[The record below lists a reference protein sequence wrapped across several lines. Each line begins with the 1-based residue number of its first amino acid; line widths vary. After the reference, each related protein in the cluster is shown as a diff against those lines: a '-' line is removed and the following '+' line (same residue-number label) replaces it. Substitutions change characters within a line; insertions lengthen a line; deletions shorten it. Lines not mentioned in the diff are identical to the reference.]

1 MTTETRERR
10 AQAPPQVGRS
20 MPRADAAEKL
30 RGEVQYVGDMVV
42 PGMLHG
48 KVLRSP
54 WPHALIRSID
64 ASAAEELDGVV
75 AVLTGADLEDGD
87 PYWGHAIK
95 DRPIV
100 AMGKVRHVGEPVAA
114 VAAVS
119 EAIAEAALALIDV
132 DYEELPVAGTIEEA
146 LAPDAPLIHDKAI
159 KPGLFHGLALDEERD
174 GNVCYRYA
182 IDQGDVDGLFASAE
196 IVVEGDY
203 EFPGVYQY
211 AMETHTVVAD
221 ATGGDITIWATCQHP
236 FLVRAEIADLFSVP
250 LSRVRVIVPYLG
262 GGFGSKSYTKMEP
275 VTVALARKA
284 GRPVRIQNRVD
295 ESMAT
300 TRRHGARFHMR
311 TAADGSGR
319 LLARDVSVDF
329 DTGAYADNGPRVVAT
344 GGDAAPGPYRWEGV
358 RVRAACVHTN
368 TAPSGSYRAF
378 GASHL
383 QWAGE
388 LQVDEVGR
396 RAGVDPLQM
405 RRLNL
410 ARPGDDVRRG
420 GKPLDADLVGDIEKA
435 AASLGWG
442 EPLPEGHGRGLSVGL
457 LAAGAHPVSSAVV
470 RLESDGEA
478 VVLVGSTEMGQGQRT
493 AFAQI
498 AAEVLGMPAERVRCL
513 GTDTQF
519 TPYDRSTGASR
530 STTLAGLAVQRA
542 AQEVRDDLIDIARS
556 IWPEATEEPVLR
568 DGAAWSG
575 DESRTFPQLVAKR
588 FGLSGGQLIG
598 EGGVHPT
605 GHGLLRGGPGVL
617 GGLRGCRRGQ
627 RRRRDRGRPGRE
639 DRHRGRCRSG
649 HQPAARGATGRGR
662 HDAGHRQRALRGDG
676 LPGRSPDERQPARVP
691 HPIDGGPADRIELH
705 HRRERRRSGPL
716 RGQGLWRGRLRRRH
730 RRHRHCGGRCRCPS
744 QRTSAHARA
753 RVAKHS
759 SSQAGGGRVMSRFKN
774 VAVMGTG
781 AMGPGMGAVMA
792 RAGMAVRMY
801 DTSPQAIE
809 AAKGMYEMAWGVLD
823 KLETPDQGGGSV
835 SYATDV
841 AEALDGADAVVE
853 AVPEKLELKKQ
864 VFAEYEQHTSPDAV
878 LMSNTSGIP
887 ITKIAEDLQH
897 PERVIGTHWSNPPH
911 LIPMIEVIPG
921 QQTSEA
927 TVDAVVEMI
936 NDVGYVP
943 SRIKKEVPGF
953 VENRVLYAIMRECLA
968 LVDEGVV
975 DLDEL
980 DTNVKWGIG
989 YKLAVIPPMQLLD
1002 MAGLDIYSAVASYL
1016 NQDLSNEKG
1025 LSTTIQKLVDEGR
1038 LGMKTKGGI
1047 FDYDDEKIAQLRAQ
1061 RFGGLVKV
1069 RKALSD

>member
-1 MTTETRERR
+1 
-10 AQAPPQVGRS
+10 

-30 RGEVQYVGDMVV
+30 RGEVLYVGDMVV

-54 WPHALIRSID
+54 WPHASIRSID

-75 AVLTGADLEDGD
+75 AVLTGADLEGGD

-114 VAAVS
+114 VAATS

-146 LAPDAPLIHDKAI
+146 LAPDAPLIHDKTI
-159 KPGLFHGLALDEERD
+159 KPGLFHGLALDAERD

-182 IDQGDVDGLFASAE
+182 IDQGDVDELFASAE

-211 AMETHTVVAD
+211 SMETHTVVAD
-221 ATGGDITIWATCQHP
+221 ATGGGITVWATCQHP
-236 FLVRAEIADLFSVP
+236 FLVRAEIAELFDVP

-311 TAADGSGR
+311 TAADASGR

-396 RAGVDPLQM
+396 RAGVDPLEM
-405 RRLNL
+405 RRRNL

-435 AASLGWG
+435 AARLGWG

-498 AAEVLGMPAERVRCL
+498 AGEVLGMPAERVRCL

-556 IWPEATEEPVLR
+556 IWPEATEEPELR

-575 DESRTFPQLVAKR
+575 DDSRTFPQLVAKR

-598 EGGVHPT
+598 EGGVHPRGT
-605 GHGLLRGGPGVL
+605 GSYAEGPVFWEVCVAAAEVSVDLDTGAVRVEKTATVADVGRAINPQLVERQDEGATMQGIGNALFEEMDYQDGLLVNDNLLEYRIPSMEDLPTESSCIIVENGDGPGPF
-617 GGLRGCRRGQ
+617 GAKGCG
-627 RRRRDRGRPGRE
+627 E
-639 DRHRGRCRSG
+639 
-649 HQPAARGATGRGR
+649 GAFAGVIGAIATAVA
-662 HDAGHRQRALRGDG
+662 DAGVPVNAL
-676 LPGRSPDERQPARVP
+676 
-691 HPIDGGPADRIELH
+691 
-705 HRRERRRSGPL
+705 PL
-716 RGQGLWRGRLRRRH
+716 
-730 RRHRHCGGRCRCPS
+730 
-744 QRTSAHARA
+744 T
-753 RVAKHS
+753 
-759 SSQAGGGRVMSRFKN
+759 
-774 VAVMGTG
+774 
-781 AMGPGMGAVMA
+781 
-792 RAGMAVRMY
+792 
-801 DTSPQAIE
+801 
-809 AAKGMYEMAWGVLD
+809 
-823 KLETPDQGGGSV
+823 
-835 SYATDV
+835 
-841 AEALDGADAVVE
+841 
-853 AVPEKLELKKQ
+853 
-864 VFAEYEQHTSPDAV
+864 
-878 LMSNTSGIP
+878 
-887 ITKIAEDLQH
+887 
-897 PERVIGTHWSNPPH
+897 PERVWRSIRQAKQE
-911 LIPMIEVIPG
+911 EVG
-921 QQTSEA
+921 S
-927 TVDAVVEMI
+927 
-936 NDVGYVP
+936 
-943 SRIKKEVPGF
+943 
-953 VENRVLYAIMRECLA
+953 
-968 LVDEGVV
+968 
-975 DLDEL
+975 
-980 DTNVKWGIG
+980 
-989 YKLAVIPPMQLLD
+989 
-1002 MAGLDIYSAVASYL
+1002 
-1016 NQDLSNEKG
+1016 
-1025 LSTTIQKLVDEGR
+1025 
-1038 LGMKTKGGI
+1038 
-1047 FDYDDEKIAQLRAQ
+1047 
-1061 RFGGLVKV
+1061 
-1069 RKALSD
+1069 

>member
-344 GGDAAPGPYRWEGV
+344 GGDAAPGPYRWAGV

-605 GHGLLRGGPGVL
+605 GTGSYAEGPVFWEVCVAAAEVSVDVETGAVRVEKTATVADVGRAINPQLVERQDEGATMQGIGNALFEELAYQDGLLMNDNLLEYRIPSMEDLPTESSCIIVENGDGPGPF
-617 GGLRGCRRGQ
+617 GAKGCG
-627 RRRRDRGRPGRE
+627 E
-639 DRHRGRCRSG
+639 
-649 HQPAARGATGRGR
+649 GAFAGVIGAIATAVA
-662 HDAGHRQRALRGDG
+662 DAGVPVNAL
-676 LPGRSPDERQPARVP
+676 
-691 HPIDGGPADRIELH
+691 
-705 HRRERRRSGPL
+705 PL
-716 RGQGLWRGRLRRRH
+716 
-730 RRHRHCGGRCRCPS
+730 
-744 QRTSAHARA
+744 T
-753 RVAKHS
+753 
-759 SSQAGGGRVMSRFKN
+759 
-774 VAVMGTG
+774 
-781 AMGPGMGAVMA
+781 
-792 RAGMAVRMY
+792 
-801 DTSPQAIE
+801 
-809 AAKGMYEMAWGVLD
+809 
-823 KLETPDQGGGSV
+823 
-835 SYATDV
+835 
-841 AEALDGADAVVE
+841 
-853 AVPEKLELKKQ
+853 
-864 VFAEYEQHTSPDAV
+864 
-878 LMSNTSGIP
+878 
-887 ITKIAEDLQH
+887 
-897 PERVIGTHWSNPPH
+897 PERVWRSIRQAKQE
-911 LIPMIEVIPG
+911 EVG
-921 QQTSEA
+921 S
-927 TVDAVVEMI
+927 
-936 NDVGYVP
+936 
-943 SRIKKEVPGF
+943 
-953 VENRVLYAIMRECLA
+953 
-968 LVDEGVV
+968 
-975 DLDEL
+975 
-980 DTNVKWGIG
+980 
-989 YKLAVIPPMQLLD
+989 
-1002 MAGLDIYSAVASYL
+1002 
-1016 NQDLSNEKG
+1016 
-1025 LSTTIQKLVDEGR
+1025 
-1038 LGMKTKGGI
+1038 
-1047 FDYDDEKIAQLRAQ
+1047 
-1061 RFGGLVKV
+1061 
-1069 RKALSD
+1069 